1 MTRQR
6 PGFSRASSPAV
17 SPTGSPARRR
27 LEAAW
32 SRRPRL
38 SACHGFEARPRQ
50 PGAGKGRP
58 RACRPVAR
66 SGRMAHVK
74 KSSSCRQS
82 LPSSLCHPNAQISI
96 RLSRSEGA
104 SLWPKGSR
112 ISGMRDNWLSNRI
125 FTSTRTSSNIAARL
139 GTGSPISHGAS
150 CPSEYVSGPM
160 GSDY

>member
-125 FTSTRTSSNIAARL
+125 FTSYENIIEHCCQAWNRL
-139 GTGSPISHGAS
+139 TDQPWRIMPIGIRKWAN
-150 CPSEYVSGPM
+150 GF
-160 GSDY
+160 